1 MRETKARTQA
11 LAEHIHAET
20 LHAKLCGRRWRT
32 HIQEG
37 SPTNGLAWRIALVCP
52 KTGAHHEHP
61 ATGAGGDYLGWSRAE
76 ANMSLS
82 RILRGV
88 QFINMTKKTAR
99 ARYGRFN
106 R

>member
-20 LHAKLCGRRWRT
+20 VHAKLCGAGWKT
-32 HIQEG
+32 QVDEG
-37 SPTNGLAWRIALVCP
+37 SPTYGRAWRIALVCP
-52 KTGAHHEHP
+52 KTGAHYNHP

-99 ARYGRFN
+99 ARYGRYN